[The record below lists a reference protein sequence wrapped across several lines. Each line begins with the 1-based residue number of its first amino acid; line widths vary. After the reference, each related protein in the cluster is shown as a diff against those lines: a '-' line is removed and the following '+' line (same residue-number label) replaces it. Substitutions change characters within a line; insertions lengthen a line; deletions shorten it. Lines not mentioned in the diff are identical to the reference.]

1 MTKRGEVE
9 KSKMPKP
16 KIYPEMNPAP
26 DKKVKY
32 LKRRMSETETPD
44 IETNP
49 INIEKF
55 SGSPAEPSKKFLKL
69 SSILEKSAKSSLH
82 HKLHVPKIGKINKS
96 NFHKFEVDHRS
107 VASARAP
114 VSELKELNKSE
125 NISDSQNI
133 INNSIT
139 TNPKPFFY
147 SEINSL
153 VLV

>member
-1 MTKRGEVE
+1 MAKRGEVE

-16 KIYPEMNPAP
+16 EIYPEMNPAP
-26 DKKVKY
+26 DKKVKN
-32 LKRRMSETETPD
+32 LKRRIPETETPS

-49 INIEKF
+49 INIETLN
-55 SGSPAEPSKKFLKL
+55 GSPAEPSKKFLKL

-114 VSELKELNKSE
+114 VSELNKSE